1 MWRKMKKLKRP
12 LLWSNVYTECPNKS
26 ATLKEKNIKNTSP
39 QISSHCNI
47 YLKTVL
53 STPHSG
59 LYPILFKLPVPE
71 IQSIKLWAMF
81 SSWSDFDRLQE
92 SINSVNS

>member
-1 MWRKMKKLKRP
+1 MFLAGE
-12 LLWSNVYTECPNKS
+12 SIAYTGCPNKS

-47 YLKTVL
+47 YLETVL

-59 LYPILFKLPVPE
+59 LYPISFELPVPE
-71 IQSIKLWAMF
+71 IEGIKLWAMF